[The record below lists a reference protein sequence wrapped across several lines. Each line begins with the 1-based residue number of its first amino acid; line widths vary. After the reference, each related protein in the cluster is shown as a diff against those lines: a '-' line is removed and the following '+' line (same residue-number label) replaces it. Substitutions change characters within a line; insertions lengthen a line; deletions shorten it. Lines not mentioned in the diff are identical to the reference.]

1 MSVPSSGSIAIPAAS
16 ASTSHGNSM
25 QHEAAIRVAMPDKVS
40 ATDYKF
46 SLVRAVVS
54 LRADTALVKEFAR
67 FIKIRNNMSNH

>member
-1 MSVPSSGSIAIPAAS
+1 
-16 ASTSHGNSM
+16 
-25 QHEAAIRVAMPDKVS
+25 MPDKVS